1 MERVIIKKFHLGAYY
16 ECRASSVRFTSSS
29 VREAKNLTPT
39 PMCGGIDVVTRNE
52 RNIEGRPRF
61 WRISSLSFPPG
72 VLLFNAAR
80 KPPSISAGGQFCL
93 ATKSRH

>member
-39 PMCGGIDVVTRNE
+39 PICGGIDVVTRNE
-52 RNIEGRPRF
+52 RNIEG
-61 WRISSLSFPPG
+61 
-72 VLLFNAAR
+72 
-80 KPPSISAGGQFCL
+80 
-93 ATKSRH
+93 